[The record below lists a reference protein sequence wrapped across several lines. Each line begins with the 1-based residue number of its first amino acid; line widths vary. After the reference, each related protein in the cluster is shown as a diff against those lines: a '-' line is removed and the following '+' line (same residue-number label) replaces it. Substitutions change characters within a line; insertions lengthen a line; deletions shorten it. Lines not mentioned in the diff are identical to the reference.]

1 MRLKNLIKACACVY
15 MGCFIALT
23 YPTYADTQVESM
35 VKSSALMQHATS
47 VNASSPNLEIG
58 TKADAIGN
66 ILLQAVSLMG
76 IPYRWGGNTPESGM
90 DCSGFIRYVFKKS
103 MGITLPRTVAEMAK
117 VGKRISLSE
126 IQPGDLIFF
135 NTLRTNSHIGMYIG
149 NNKFIQSPR
158 TGEQIQVS
166 DLNGYWRARINGI
179 KRIVQE
185 DENSEGAT
193 TVKTFDDIRNQPLPT
208 GSKRRTRHRHR
219 TKSHHT
225 TTSISRKGTTVK
237 HRHKTVSRSATVHK
251 RPHRTRQ

>member
-1 MRLKNLIKACACVY
+1 
-15 MGCFIALT
+15 MGCFVTLA
-23 YPTYADTQVESM
+23 YPSYADTQVESM
-35 VKSSALMQHATS
+35 VKSSALMRHATS
-47 VNASSPNLEIG
+47 ANASSQNSDNSEIG
-58 TKADAIGN
+58 TKTDAIGN

-103 MGITLPRTVAEMAK
+103 MGITLPRTVAEMAR

-185 DENSEGAT
+185 DQNSEGTT
-193 TVKTFDDIRNQPLPT
+193 TVKTFDDVLNQPLPT
-208 GSKRRTRHRHR
+208 GSKKRATHRHR
-219 TKSHHT
+219 RSSHHHA
-225 TTSISRKGTTVK
+225 TSKYSRDAAIK
-237 HRHKTVSRSATVHK
+237 HRHKATTKASSRRRVTVHK
-251 RPHRTRQ
+251 KSHRTR